1 MKKITIAIVALMTAL
16 TCAFMVG
23 CSGDKIKVGVQT
35 GTTGEFY
42 VKGNAD
48 MLFDG
53 YENLECMPYSNG
65 GLAVKAML
73 EGQVEYVII
82 DNGPAKQLVEQNK
95 GIKMIDIALSTEKY
109 AFGVDK
115 NQPELLA
122 SVNSFIA
129 EIKGNGVLDA
139 LFAKYDALEY
149 DDEGNVVG
157 GDDTIE
163 GVTSAA
169 KNTGNAA
176 GQLVVSTNASF
187 APYEYKKG
195 DKFAGIDMEIAKMIA
210 DKLGLELVIEDMDF
224 DAVVTSVGKNGVD
237 IAMAGL
243 TVTATR
249 QQVVNFSDA
258 YYEGAYQV
266 ILVKEDNTEFDA
278 CKTKEDVEAILKK
291 K

>member
-95 GIKMIDIALSTEKY
+95 GNMRSEWIKISPN
-109 AFGVDK
+109 F
-115 NQPELLA
+115 LLQ
-122 SVNSFIA
+122 S
-129 EIKGNGVLDA
+129 
-139 LFAKYDALEY
+139 
-149 DDEGNVVG
+149 
-157 GDDTIE
+157 
-163 GVTSAA
+163 
-169 KNTGNAA
+169 
-176 GQLVVSTNASF
+176 
-187 APYEYKKG
+187 
-195 DKFAGIDMEIAKMIA
+195 
-210 DKLGLELVIEDMDF
+210 
-224 DAVVTSVGKNGVD
+224 
-237 IAMAGL
+237 
-243 TVTATR
+243 
-249 QQVVNFSDA
+249 
-258 YYEGAYQV
+258 
-266 ILVKEDNTEFDA
+266 IL
-278 CKTKEDVEAILKK
+278 LLRR
-291 K
+291 

>member
-129 EIKGNGVLDA
+129 ADLSFILSKNALIFSIPNGFSLRCFLRSSTGSLVS
-139 LFAKYDALEY
+139 FTSFSKCP
-149 DDEGNVVG
+149 
-157 GDDTIE
+157 DTLYSE
-163 GVTSAA
+163 
-169 KNTGNAA
+169 
-176 GQLVVSTNASF
+176 
-187 APYEYKKG
+187 
-195 DKFAGIDMEIAKMIA
+195 
-210 DKLGLELVIEDMDF
+210 
-224 DAVVTSVGKNGVD
+224 
-237 IAMAGL
+237 
-243 TVTATR
+243 R
-249 QQVVNFSDA
+249 
-258 YYEGAYQV
+258 
-266 ILVKEDNTEFDA
+266 
-278 CKTKEDVEAILKK
+278 
-291 K
+291 